1 MFKILKMTGYINEF
15 IENKNSIKMSLRDN
29 DEQIFKKYN
38 KIWKKVE
45 KLMRINFENKP
56 TYGYD
61 DKCIKTK
68 IKTYA
73 DIITT
78 NFHNKKMPKEKVP
91 CNCLSIIMLDSVI
104 ESEEK

>member
-1 MFKILKMTGYINEF
+1 MTSYTNEF
-15 IENKNSIKMSLRDN
+15 NEIKNTIIMALRVN

-78 NFHNKKMPKEKVP
+78 NFHNKRTPNEKVP
-91 CNCLSIIMLDSVI
+91 C
-104 ESEEK
+104 K